1 MRVYEWRWKLETQRM
16 SREWETQIL
25 SQNFF
30 IHHLLMAT
38 SSDDLHVWMSNKIR
52 NSDSSLLLH
61 SESICTRS
69 HEWLSSWTNKKSFWS
84 GKCVQPL
91 FISECSLPHT
101 CATQDTLHYCSH
113 HPQPLRPWANIY
125 HVICMLRCLPLF
137 TVIELQVL
145 AYICTLYMLTAIS
158 FPLFQVQRRWFYS
171 IAKLEY

>member
-16 SREWETQIL
+16 SREWETEIL
-25 SQNFF
+25 SQNF

-61 SESICTRS
+61 SESICTCS

-84 GKCVQPL
+84 GKCVQRL

-101 CATQDTLHYCSH
+101 SATQDMLHYCSH

-125 HVICMLRCLPLF
+125 HVLCMLRCLPHF
-137 TVIELQVL
+137 RVIELQVL
-145 AYICTLYMLTAIS
+145 VYICTLYMLTAI
-158 FPLFQVQRRWFYS
+158 FFLFSMCREDGFTR
-171 IAKLEY
+171 